1 MFKAILRK
9 SEANNSNQSHTL
21 TSPPKKSP
29 GKGDTVARRLALCW
43 AGENCTAGVHGM
55 ESDRLD
61 AVVRCIHRIAAGQ
74 VEHLSDRMLLDR
86 YLDDRNDD
94 AFAALVHRHA
104 GLVLGVCQ
112 RIVHDRHASEDCF
125 QAVFLVL
132 ATKAGSLK
140 RHDMIGPWLHA
151 VARRVAL
158 KANAQARSRSGREQH
173 AARSLLDCQASSLEW
188 RELSPVLDDAVA
200 RLPGK
205 FRVPFVLCYLQGK
218 TVREIARLQNLP
230 MGTVASRLAR
240 ARAQL
245 RVKLVRQGITL
256 TAGSLAVAISESKAS
271 ALASQSLIEGTL
283 KVSKL
288 LVAGVGASELL
299 SHSTVSLMRGTVPMT
314 IFANLKSLTGIL
326 AALAIGVVLLSY
338 CSIGLLGANGN
349 AQERQAQD
357 GAVQDPAPA
366 QRPVEQTGDAS
377 NKLKTV
383 SFLSL
388 QRTPMDVY
396 RLAAGDTLGLVID
409 GILGDSKQLIPVRQG
424 ENSNTPPV
432 MGYPMVVRE
441 DGTIPLPQ
449 VPPLKVAGM
458 SVAELEAA
466 LRQAYTVTTRRVN
479 PDVFSAIVTLMRKR
493 TVRVVVIRE
502 DVGGD
507 STITNR
513 KADHTSRAPGA
524 NRGIGQVLELPFGDN
539 DLLTVLVRSG
549 GIPGANAADAVVIE
563 RTRLAPNET
572 DHAGAPVS
580 VKNGAGEATTKKYV
594 KQTLHI
600 PLRLR
605 ANARVPFTED
615 DITFQNGDIVF
626 VPARG
631 DN

>member
-1 MFKAILRK
+1 MA
-9 SEANNSNQSHTL
+9 SN
-21 TSPPKKSP
+21 
-29 GKGDTVARRLALCW
+29 
-43 AGENCTAGVHGM
+43 
-55 ESDRLD
+55 RLD

-74 VEHLSDRMLLDR
+74 AEHLSDRALLDR

-112 RIVHDRHASEDCF
+112 RIVHDGHAAEDCF

-158 KANAQARSRSGREQH
+158 KANALARSRSGREQH

-205 FRVPFVLCYLQGK
+205 YRVPFVLCYLQGK
-218 TVREIARLQNLP
+218 SVREIARLQNLP
-230 MGTVASRLAR
+230 LGTVASRLAR

-256 TAGSLAVAISESKAS
+256 SAGSLAIALSETRAS

-283 KVSKL
+283 EVSKL

-299 SHSTVSLMRGTVPMT
+299 SHSTVNLMRGTVPMT

-326 AALAIGVVLLSY
+326 AALAIGVALLGY
-338 CSIGLLGANGN
+338 CSIALFGADADEN
-349 AQERQAQD
+349 AHGRQTQD
-357 GAVQDPAPA
+357 DASRDHAPVQKPS
-366 QRPVEQTGDAS
+366 EQAGDAS
-377 NKLKTV
+377 NRLKTV

-388 QRTPMDVY
+388 QRAPMDVY
-396 RLAAGDTLGLVID
+396 RLAPGDTLGLVID
-409 GILGDSKQLIPVRQG
+409 GILGDSKQLVPVRQG
-424 ENSNTPPV
+424 ENPDTPPA

-441 DGTIPLPQ
+441 DGTLPLPR
-449 VPPLKVAGM
+449 VPPLKVTGM

-466 LRQAYTVTTRRVN
+466 LRRAYTIDRQVVS
-479 PDVFSAIVTLMRKR
+479 PEVFSAIVTLMRKR
-493 TVRVVVIRE
+493 TVRVVVIRQ
-502 DVGGD
+502 DVGGE
-507 STITNR
+507 SSITKDKPEN
-513 KADHTSRAPGA
+513 TPGA
-524 NRGIGQVLELPFGDN
+524 AGTKRGIGQVLELPYGDN
-539 DLLTVLVRSG
+539 DLLTVLVKSG
-549 GIPGANAADAVVIE
+549 GIPGANAADDVVIE
-563 RTRLAPNET
+563 RTRPAPHAADN
-572 DHAGAPVS
+572 AGAPVS
-580 VKNGAGEATTKKYV
+580 VKNGAGGATTKEYV

-605 ANARVPFTED
+605 ADARVPFTED

-626 VPARG
+626 VPACG
-631 DN
+631 HN